1 MAPGSADAKTS
12 GDLAASLARTRQSYD
27 DTPYVSVP
35 LQHAHPGRLAA
46 AARWHGL
53 AAPDVA
59 TARVLE
65 IGCASGGHILPLAAA
80 LPDARFLGVDLSPV
94 QIAAGEARR
103 QRLGLANVELRAGS
117 FEELDQSDGE
127 FDYIICHGV
136 YSWIPEPLREALLRS
151 IRDRLSPQGV
161 AMVSFN
167 VLPGWR
173 LFQIAR
179 DAMLM
184 HARLVGDPSQRLA
197 GVGELFER
205 LAHESRNTHSYG
217 KFWRDEARRMARGGE
232 AYWAHEI
239 FEDSNAPET
248 FVGFCDRLAAWGLT
262 YLSECVLSANSE
274 DTMAA
279 DGAQSIRAL
288 ARGDRMAREAYI
300 DIFSGRSFRE
310 AALVHAARAGSF
322 RDEPTAETLNELYFL
337 PDLKLELRAD
347 PDAEDVFHLTD
358 GESDL
363 GFRGAAV
370 AEAMRGFVERRPGSA
385 RIGDLA
391 PSVGSELRT
400 AIGETL
406 KAAVELGLAAALTTP
421 VDCSTGLAE
430 RPKIWPL
437 AASDATEGESTANLR
452 HSAVRV
458 DPFQRFLAPML
469 DGTRRRSDL
478 IEAAL
483 DLVRRG
489 ALTVNG
495 PDGPIEDEAILR
507 ARLGEATD
515 QALAGLL
522 RNALLV
528 ET

>member
-1 MAPGSADAKTS
+1 MTADPKAS
-12 GDLAASLARTRQSYD
+12 GDLAASLARTRKSYD
-27 DTPYVSVP
+27 ETPYVSVP

-46 AARWHGL
+46 AALWHGL

-65 IGCASGGHILPLAAA
+65 VGCASGGHILPLAAA
-80 LPDARFLGVDLSPV
+80 LPGARFLGVDLSPV

-103 QRLGLANVELRAGS
+103 QRLALANVELRAGS
-117 FEELDQSDGE
+117 FEAIDEADGA
-127 FDYIICHGV
+127 FDYIVCHGV
-136 YSWIPEPLREALLRS
+136 YSWIPESLREALLRM
-151 IRDRLSPQGV
+151 IRDRLSPNGV

-184 HARLVGDPSQRLA
+184 HARLVEDPALRLA

-205 LAHESRNTHSYG
+205 LARESRNTNSYG

-248 FVGFCDRLAAWGLT
+248 FVGFCDRLSAFGLS
-262 YLSECVLSANSE
+262 YLSECVLSANCE
-274 DTMAA
+274 DTIAA
-279 DGAQSIRAL
+279 DGAESIRAL
-288 ARGDRMAREAYI
+288 ARGDRMARETYI

-310 AALVHAARAGSF
+310 AALVSAARVGDF
-322 RDEPTAETLNELYFL
+322 RDEPTAEALSQLHFL
-337 PDLKLELRAD
+337 PDLKLELHTD
-347 PDAEDVFHLTD
+347 PVEPEVFHLTD
-358 GESDL
+358 GDSDL

-370 AEAMRGFVERRPGSA
+370 AEAMRGFVARRPGSA
-385 RIGDLA
+385 RIADLA
-391 PSVGSELRT
+391 SSVGSELRA
-400 AIGETL
+400 AILETL
-406 KAAVELGLAAALTTP
+406 KAAVELGLAAVSTTP
-421 VDCSTGLAE
+421 VRCSTRLAE
-430 RPKIWPL
+430 RSKIWPV
-437 AASDATEGESTANLR
+437 AASDAAEGDATANLR
-452 HSAVRV
+452 HAPVRL

-478 IEAAL
+478 IESAL
-483 DLVRRG
+483 DQVRRG

-495 PDGPIEDEAILR
+495 PDGPIVDAAHLR
-507 ARLGEATD
+507 AKLGDATD
-515 QALAGLL
+515 RALAGLL

-528 ET
+528 ES